1 MALLIV
7 VLVILTLLIAMSRLH
22 EQHLREGISLKV
34 KNNVLAVKAG
44 ALAYAL
50 HHGEYLSTR
59 HQLAGLGH
67 GLDLATVCNPCSHLT
82 GEPAVKFRTDNPPT
96 DFHPSAGQVEV
107 ITRTT
112 LGERT
117 ERKTWLE
124 IRGYDQDAN
133 IVVCVM
139 TPVIVLETEAE
150 NACG

>member
-1 MALLIV
+1 MTLSIV
-7 VLVILTLLIAMSRLH
+7 ILVIATLLVAMGILH
-22 EQHLREGISLKV
+22 DQHVQEGISLKV
-34 KNNVLAVKAG
+34 KNNVLAVKVG

-50 HHGEYLSTR
+50 QHEEYPSTR
-59 HQLAGLGH
+59 HQLARDSH
-67 GLDLATVCNPCSHLT
+67 GFDLETVCNPCSHLT

-107 ITRTT
+107 IARTT

-133 IVVCVM
+133 IIVCVM
-139 TPVIVLETEAE
+139 TPVIRFETEAE
-150 NACG
+150 TACG